1 MNLSQIERKFQELQV
16 KENYMRYYFNPIC
29 DKVSGLKQH
38 AYIKELNKDHK
49 LDIQTYGM
57 DPFTMQQKLKDNK
70 KKNRDSQAPTQSK
83 FPAFGGVISG
93 PSESR
98 PREAEEVDEEYQSQ
112 MLDGTPAIFGQES
125 RPGSR
130 VTAYSRPKTT
140 SFGGTTTYRRRIAGS
155 SANIYIAK
163 PKNILEACD

>member
-1 MNLSQIERKFQELQV
+1 MEDGQIGDGARSCYEDTEGRQDL
-16 KENYMRYYFNPIC
+16 N
-29 DKVSGLKQH
+29 DQH
-38 AYIKELNKDHK
+38 AKGN
-49 LDIQTYGM
+49 
-57 DPFTMQQKLKDNK
+57 
-70 KKNRDSQAPTQSK
+70 
-83 FPAFGGVISG
+83 
-93 PSESR
+93 
-98 PREAEEVDEEYQSQ
+98 DEEYQSQ